1 MMPLGEHLE
10 ATDSLHYILP
20 PGLELHGAT
29 LFFSQFGE
37 VRNLELVPGDEL
49 TIAVVFYDV
58 RSAALALSTLGGD
71 QCWPMP
77 KQGVF
82 EAKLPGSS
90 YVPLQ
95 DVQGIA
101 NVRVDMENEENFI
114 LEFYDIRD
122 AELMSHR
129 NERRE
134 QTARDWG
141 LCQTR
146 PQRPVPAF
154 VKATSLI
161 EEAQPVATC
170 EENGSL
176 LANLAIAYKADLDV
190 VFVSGLP
197 IALASKEWME
207 VVLQQ
212 AGLLE
217 LTTSFE
223 AWQGELDGEAL
234 VHFMDNPGAAEKCCR
249 HFNSCKWEGQ
259 GAGCIAR
266 LVDDEETAE
275 KVSAS
280 RVSVTDQA
288 SNSVTKPSGGPA
300 RPGLQRPKIDAPPG
314 LEEVAYVRPR
324 SRGGSAGSAAEQ
336 STEAGTSE
344 PGEEVHEAE

>member
-114 LEFYDIRD
+114 LEFYDIRV

-176 LANLAIAYKADLDV
+176 LANLAIAYK
-190 VFVSGLP
+190 
-197 IALASKEWME
+197 

-223 AWQGELDGEAL
+223 AWQGELDGEAF

-275 KVSAS
+275 KVSAR